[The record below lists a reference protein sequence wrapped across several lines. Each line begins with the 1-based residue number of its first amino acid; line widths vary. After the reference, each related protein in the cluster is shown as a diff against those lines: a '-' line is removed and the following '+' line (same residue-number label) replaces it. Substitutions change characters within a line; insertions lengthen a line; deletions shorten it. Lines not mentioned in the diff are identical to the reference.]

1 MVNKEIKH
9 LHKYLDELSKKYKLK
24 YLKIKHDKSSMSV
37 VYETR

>member
-1 MVNKEIKH
+1 MNKEIKH
-9 LHKYLDELSKKYKLK
+9 LHEYLDKLSEKYKLK

>member
-1 MVNKEIKH
+1 MKEEVKKIH
-9 LHKYLDELSKKYKLK
+9 EYLDKLSKKYKLK